1 MHEFFAFEL
10 PATATPRHRTQWT
23 DAVLASWRAI
33 AEDTRTGAALIHV
46 VRDKVTELEDLQRE
60 LFGTAT
66 SMHDVTCTGKQ
77 ATEGY
82 EVGSA

>member
-1 MHEFFAFEL
+1 MHEFFAFEP

-46 VRDKVTELEDLQRE
+46 VRDKVTGLEDLQRE

-66 SMHDVTCTGKQ
+66 SMHDVTGKQ